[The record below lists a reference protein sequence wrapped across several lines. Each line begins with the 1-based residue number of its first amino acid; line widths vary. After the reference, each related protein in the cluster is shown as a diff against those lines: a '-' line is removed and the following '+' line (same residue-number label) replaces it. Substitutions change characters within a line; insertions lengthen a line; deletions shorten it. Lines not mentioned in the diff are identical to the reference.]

1 MMNILGIDS
10 SGLVASVAL
19 QSDDKLVGEYTIHN
33 KKTHSQTLLP
43 MIHDMLEMADV
54 SVKELDAIA
63 IASGPGSFTGL
74 RIGAA
79 TAKGLGGALSIPLI
93 AVPTLEG
100 LAYNLAGAEALV
112 CPIMD
117 ARRQQ
122 AYYGIYDVSKEV
134 PVEIEKPDAAPIEVV
149 LQKAKETKREV
160 IFLGDGVPVFQEK
173 IKQCE
178 GLLYRFCA
186 DSVRYQR
193 ASSVTALGKKYYEQG
208 RQMKAA
214 EFAPMYLRLSQAER
228 ERMEKEN
235 ITPHDMSEMLNKKS
249 GMLGISG
256 VSSDDRDVTKAAREG
271 NPRAILAHE
280 MLEYEITKFIGAY
293 AAALNGCDVIVF
305 TAGLGENQAHH
316 RQVIGDGLT
325 YLGVKIDPQLNEE
338 MIRGKEGLIS
348 TPDSKVKVYVIPTNE
363 ELVIARDTKEI
374 VEAL

>member
-178 GLLYRFCA
+178 GLLCLFCA

-235 ITPHDMSEMLNKKS
+235 ITTRS
-249 GMLGISG
+249 
-256 VSSDDRDVTKAAREG
+256 
-271 NPRAILAHE
+271 
-280 MLEYEITKFIGAY
+280 
-293 AAALNGCDVIVF
+293 
-305 TAGLGENQAHH
+305 
-316 RQVIGDGLT
+316 
-325 YLGVKIDPQLNEE
+325 
-338 MIRGKEGLIS
+338 
-348 TPDSKVKVYVIPTNE
+348 
-363 ELVIARDTKEI
+363 
-374 VEAL
+374 

>member
-63 IASGPGSFTGL
+63 
-74 RIGAA
+74 A

-122 AYYGIYDVSKEV
+122 AYYGIYDVSNEV

-235 ITPHDMSEMLNKKS
+235 ITTRS
-249 GMLGISG
+249 
-256 VSSDDRDVTKAAREG
+256 
-271 NPRAILAHE
+271 
-280 MLEYEITKFIGAY
+280 
-293 AAALNGCDVIVF
+293 
-305 TAGLGENQAHH
+305 
-316 RQVIGDGLT
+316 
-325 YLGVKIDPQLNEE
+325 
-338 MIRGKEGLIS
+338 
-348 TPDSKVKVYVIPTNE
+348 
-363 ELVIARDTKEI
+363 
-374 VEAL
+374 